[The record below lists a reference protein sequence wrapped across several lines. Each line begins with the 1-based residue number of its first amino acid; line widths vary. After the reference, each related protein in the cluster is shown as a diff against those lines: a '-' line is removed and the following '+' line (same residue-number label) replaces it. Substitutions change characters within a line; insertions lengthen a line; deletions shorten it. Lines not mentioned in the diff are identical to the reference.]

1 MEENKIT
8 TKEAMFEDSDIPA
21 GIIKDQNGR
30 YSWVYEMPMLK
41 SFFLLTEVW
50 KVLGIAFLLTL
61 FISMLFQIISG
72 GNVADIFSSFLVF
85 ALVLLI
91 MMIISIPAYYIVTKA
106 NNGMYTVLFEMDDKG
121 IEHTQIKSD
130 KARALEALTI
140 LAGSAARNRTTMGA
154 GVLAAAG
161 GSLYSSFAGV
171 RKISAYP
178 NKHLIR
184 IESLLKSNQ
193 VYVDENDF
201 AFVFEYIVDH
211 CPEAIVNER

>member
-106 NNGMYTVLFEMDDKG
+106 NNGMYTVLFEMDDK
-121 IEHTQIKSD
+121 
-130 KARALEALTI
+130 EALTI